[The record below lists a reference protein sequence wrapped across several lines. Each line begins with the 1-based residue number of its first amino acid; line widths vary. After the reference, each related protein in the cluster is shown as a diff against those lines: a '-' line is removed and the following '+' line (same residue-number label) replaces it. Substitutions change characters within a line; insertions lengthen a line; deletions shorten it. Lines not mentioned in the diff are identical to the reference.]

1 MANKKDLIGNEL
13 IKELISIR
21 VDTLWRMLSLK
32 AEARL
37 PKIEDEGATG
47 EFDNKGAIFI
57 PGGLIYEDLDGI
69 PVSYDRY
76 GEIGP
81 KEFRQ
86 NIRSAMHYDNA
97 TLIYPDGMATGVN
110 LNNGFFSRAARRVFA
125 YKKAAVKRKKKVSG
139 RKSLDLTSDDITR
152 SHCPN
157 YIKEPYGA
165 RTKLSSCISVGL
177 TEPLMYNIYCKTE
190 FRLNQAE
197 ERVFSSGLDAALK
210 PVLGKDGAVLSPPYM
225 VVCHD
230 TRYRQG
236 ILTGIIR
243 ILGIGKFGEF
253 ATITLEETTK
263 GLMQETRPKKAEF
276 SATDIFAKY
285 QGLRVVCVLRIY
297 APTTPGKRSSKMK
310 TMLISPSNDLGLD
323 LNEIEMKARTRYRI
337 K

>member
-1 MANKKDLIGNEL
+1 MANKKDLICNEL
-13 IKELISIR
+13 IGELISIR
-21 VDTLWRMLSLK
+21 VDTLWRMLGLK

-37 PKIEDEGATG
+37 PRIEDEGATG
-47 EFDNKGAIFI
+47 ELDNKGAIFI
-57 PGGLIYEDLDGI
+57 PGGLIYADVDGI
-69 PVSYDRY
+69 PVSYEHY

-86 NIRSAMHYDNA
+86 NIRTAMHYDNA
-97 TLIYPDGMATGVN
+97 TLIYPDGIATGVN

-139 RKSLDLTSDDITR
+139 RRSLDLTSDDITR

-157 YIKEPYGA
+157 YIKEPYGT

-177 TEPLMYNIYCKTE
+177 TEPLMYYIYCRAE
-190 FRLNQAE
+190 FGLNQAE
-197 ERVFSSGLDAALK
+197 ERVFSAGLDAAQK
-210 PVLGKDGAVLSPPYM
+210 PVIGKDETVLSPPYI

-253 ATITLEETTK
+253 ATITLEEAKK
-263 GLMQETRPKKAEF
+263 GLLQETRSKKAEF
-276 SATDIFAKY
+276 SSTDLFAEY
-285 QGLRVVCVLRIY
+285 QGLRVVCILRIY

-310 TMLISPSNDLGLD
+310 TMLVSPSNDLDLD
-323 LNEIEMKARTRYRI
+323 LSEIEMKARARYRI